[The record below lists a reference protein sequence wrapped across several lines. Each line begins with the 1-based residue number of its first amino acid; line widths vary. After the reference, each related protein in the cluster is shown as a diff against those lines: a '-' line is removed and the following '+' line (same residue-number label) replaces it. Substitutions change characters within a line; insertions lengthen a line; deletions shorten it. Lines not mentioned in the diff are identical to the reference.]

1 LLQKP
6 VVKKLTIKKS
16 EIETPQ
22 PSPVVKRAIPLQVPA
37 PTITAIVP
45 IKPLPRLK
53 VDVASGSPLA
63 IVDGAKSTDFFVQ
76 HIVLSSKAQA
86 APYIKRYPGLNQA
99 FVLPITAGSAV
110 SYAVV
115 SGPFTSRL
123 TATNFTK
130 GYGLPADYWI
140 RASPALS
147 AAANRN

>member
-1 LLQKP
+1 
-6 VVKKLTIKKS
+6 
-16 EIETPQ
+16 
-22 PSPVVKRAIPLQVPA
+22 
-37 PTITAIVP
+37 
-45 IKPLPRLK
+45 
-53 VDVASGSPLA
+53 
-63 IVDGAKSTDFFVQ
+63 
-76 HIVLSSKAQA
+76 
-86 APYIKRYPGLNQA
+86 
-99 FVLPITAGSAV
+99 V